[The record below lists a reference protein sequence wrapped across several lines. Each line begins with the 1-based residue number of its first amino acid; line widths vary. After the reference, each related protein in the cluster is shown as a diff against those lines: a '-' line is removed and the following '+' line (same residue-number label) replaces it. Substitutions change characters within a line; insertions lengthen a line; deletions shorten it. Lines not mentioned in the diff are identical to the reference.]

1 MLTQETM
8 IKYQTMLANGQ
19 TPTDPQE
26 MADFE
31 IVKAMMTSQAMAG
44 NVATPAA
51 TAQPVQPATFQQVV
65 PVAQPLQPAVV
76 QAEVVYTPTPAN
88 GYSFTMDDMASMS
101 TMAVDY
107 WVKAKSGQIFLG
119 NEKISDDPFYVIIDI
134 PSVAP
139 KLGIRAGNPPKYFYS
154 SDGKTCS
161 QGGTWFDAVSDARKI
176 DPKAK
181 PYACIDLF
189 MKTAKEIRD
198 YAGNIVAKAGT
209 SLGYTTPPS
218 NWTDWKRF
226 YDGLP
231 THNESVF
238 VKITRRDVKNT
249 SNNEW
254 SLLNYE
260 YVSNEQAQ
268 QLGLIG

>member
-31 IVKAMMTSQAMAG
+31 IVKAMMTSQAMAA
-44 NVATPAA
+44 NVAQPLVPTPA
-51 TAQPVQPATFQQVV
+51 PA

-76 QAEVVYTPTPAN
+76 DNSAFTTLTPAN
-88 GYSFTMDDMASMS
+88 GHSFTMDDMASMS

-107 WVKAKSGQIFLG
+107 WIKAKSGQIFLG
-119 NEKISDDPFYVIIDI
+119 NEKISDDPFYVTIDVS
-134 PSVAP
+134 SVAP

-154 SDGKTCS
+154 LDGKTCS
-161 QGGTWFDAVSDARKI
+161 QGGSWFDAVADARRI
-176 DPKAK
+176 DQKAK

-231 THNESVF
+231 HHNGLVF

-260 YVSNEQAQ
+260 YVSDEMAQ